1 VELLDKRLEGA
12 KARNDQRLQAALE
25 RHRERFLERLDEISL
40 LEAGRDYR
48 SELGSDTK
56 LEIAG
61 APGNRAGAVTDM
73 KTANALAKLKEYRN
87 KLYFSG
93 NSSQALSTLEK
104 VIGKLSQQERS
115 HIGPTLT
122 RRLLRL
128 GETLDRAEQRA
139 GAVPRPQTPQTPQGA
154 PQGPRP
160 PSSTGRPPPAGARSQ
175 SDPGPTTRMLAA
187 YQRYYEGMSPD
198 EAEVDL
204 RAEMAQDPSLPAR
217 GIPSPR
223 TLAKQQAY
231 SRLYPNRPLTMRIP
245 DVPPPGAAPQ
255 PVTPRPGATR
265 TGPRAPD
272 AAGSATAHAPEPGGA
287 AVGAVLR

>member
-204 RAEMAQDPSLPAR
+204 RAEMAQDPSLTAR